1 MLCTTWFKGN
11 YCAKLKTFYEKDL
24 QNASMLPGFHF
35 KDNTG
40 QCAKL
45 CSPPFPTFTL
55 IPSLFWLQ
63 LPSPSSL
70 SNRFLIWKDRI
81 HSLSPPHSSAPWDP
95 RMLANTTSPSHALDT
110 VFKST
115 CDVHTIWRGSCSTSL
130 PFSYPDNGS
139 DSQLPAPI
147 LQGQFCF
154 TVYFTKN

>member
-1 MLCTTWFKGN
+1 MGITVRSSKPSMRKICKMHPRYLGSISKATQ
-11 YCAKLKTFYEKDL
+11 A
-24 QNASMLPGFHF
+24 NAPSFVL
-35 KDNTG
+35 
-40 QCAKL
+40 
-45 CSPPFPTFTL
+45 SPPFPTFSL

-95 RMLANTTSPSHALDT
+95 RMLANSTSPSHALDT

-115 CDVHTIWRGSCSTSL
+115 CDVDTIWRGSCSTSL